1 MKHIF
6 AGITCLVALVVYA
19 MTMAPTV
26 SFWDCGEFVACAN
39 TLGIPHPPGTPFFVF
54 FARAVIVLLP
64 FVEEIAKR
72 VNYISVVSSAA
83 TVYVTALFAWELLA
97 TVLKTDALAQKIS
110 DKVRYIVLGTAALV
124 AGFLLTFSDTFWFN
138 AVEAEVYGIA
148 MFILMLVSYLG
159 LVWYNKRDDED
170 SANRILIFICYIAF
184 LGVGAHLYTMLTVPA
199 VFVLLLVAQPK
210 KIVERIPVWITGT
223 LLCSV
228 IYMVS
233 NFIEISIWCVVVLFA
248 TIISSK
254 KFGATK
260 CCKFVVWA
268 VICFGLVYL
277 VLNILDIGSS
287 KRFIKYVGILI
298 GGGLCKLVSKD
309 VNDPAKDAAYMRSL
323 RLSLAFAF
331 FALIG
336 YSTHLYIPIR
346 SELNP
351 TIDEN
356 NPEINIRDDQG
367 NLQLGNLFKAEN
379 WDAFNAFIERKQY
392 GSESM
397 ISRAFYRRAR
407 TAHQFLSFPHM
418 GYGGYQMAQYLPY
431 KVGEV
436 NYANGVYTFDSA
448 DNQPVERFGFKFPTQ
463 MSFMGDAVLPQL
475 LIFLIFNGLI
485 VMVCVFIWRRNKKL
499 GVFTSI
505 LYALC
510 SLGLLFYINF
520 ADGARMEQRDHDY
533 WVSVMTRNVQD
544 LNSRGAGINALP
556 DPNEL
561 IDMRQNIEHTKIRI
575 EMLKGRE
582 NTQGRI
588 AELQKQLET
597 YTNSSVWQNWT
608 KIEQGFAQVGSRAP
622 FPESVHLEVRERDYF
637 YTPAFIFMSLIFGI
651 GAGILVFLCATGTM
665 PTLAAP
671 LAAALVL
678 VSFVIPCASNY
689 KEHDRSG
696 LWVPWDYAFNLLN
709 SCRPN
714 AILFTNGD
722 NDTFP
727 LWFAQEVAGVRK
739 DVRVVNLSLG
749 NTDWYI
755 KQMLENEPIL
765 KLSYTKET
773 IDSDMV
779 LDNSSANNPNHQTS
793 TWVKKAQR
801 LMPQLKSRIDAMEGQ
816 QLSAADS
823 VKLLQFKV
831 HYQVWDAFTEWAART
846 RSSMMLTQHKLV
858 VDLALQNMDR
868 PIEISTT
875 VGTSNFMGL
884 EKYMVQEGMVY
895 NLVKGDLNPKRNAF
909 DAAYTANLIDN
920 VYKYRG
926 LGDGT
931 AYINDETIRLLSSY
945 ISLYLQISFDAR
957 DKIEKLRNSHP
968 FTADKKAQV
977 DSLATA
983 SAKYLE
989 MGIKQFPDEWRNYW
1003 AAAFVYQAAGMK
1015 QQAIE
1020 VANRGLEAVPSFE
1033 EGGRARLMMAIRQAE
1048 TLSDEPLKVEEPA
1061 PAADSAAP
1069 ADSAASAVVAA
1080 AN

>member
-1 MKHIF
+1 MLKEKWMKHIF
-6 AGITCLVALVVYA
+6 AGIAALVALVVYVL
-19 MTMAPTV
+19 TMAPTV

-54 FARAVIVLLP
+54 LARAVIVLLP
-64 FVEEIAKR
+64 FVGEIAKR

-97 TVLKTDALAQKIS
+97 TVLKTDALAEKITG
-110 DKVRYIVLGTAALV
+110 KVRTAVLATSALV

-159 LVWYNKRDDED
+159 LVWYNKRNEEYSD
-170 SANRILIFICYIAF
+170 RILIFICYIAF

-199 VFVLLLVAQPK
+199 VFALLLVAEPK
-210 KIVERIPVWITGT
+210 KIVERIPIWITGT

-233 NFIEISIWCVVVLFA
+233 AFIEISF
-248 TIISSK
+248 
-254 KFGATK
+254 
-260 CCKFVVWA
+260 
-268 VICFGLVYL
+268 ICLIAL
-277 VLNILDIGSS
+277 SILCLA
-287 KRFIKYVGILI
+287 KPIKNKGVQ
-298 GGGLCKLVSKD
+298 
-309 VNDPAKDAAYMRSL
+309 RSM

-351 TIDEN
+351 IIDEN
-356 NPEINIRDDQG
+356 DPEINIRDEQG
-367 NLQLGNLFKAEN
+367 NLQLGNLFKDEN
-379 WDAFNAFIERKQY
+379 WVAFNNFIERKQY

-407 TAHQFLSFPHM
+407 ISHQFLSFPHM

-431 KVGEV
+431 KVGDV
-436 NYANGVYTFDSA
+436 NYANGIYTFDAA
-448 DNQPVERFGFKFPTQ
+448 DNQPVERFGIKFPTQ
-463 MSFMGDAVLPQL
+463 MSFMGDATLPQFL
-475 LIFLIFNGLI
+475 MFLIFNGLL
-485 VMVCVFIWRRNKKL
+485 VMVCVFVWKRNRNV
-499 GVFTSI
+499 GVFVSV

-520 ADGARMEQRDHDY
+520 ADGTRMEQREHDY
-533 WVSVMTRNVQD
+533 WVSVMSRNVQD
-544 LNSRGAGINALP
+544 LNSRGMGITALP

-561 IDMRQNIEHTKIRI
+561 IDMRQNIEHAKIRM
-575 EMLKGRE
+575 ETLKARGANEAQLATLQRE
-582 NTQGRI
+582 I
-588 AELQKQLET
+588 DD
-597 YTNSSVWQNWT
+597 YSNSVVWQNWQ
-608 KIEQGFAQVGSRAP
+608 KIENGFAQVGARAP
-622 FPESVHLEVRERDYF
+622 FPDAVHLEVRERDYF
-637 YTPAFIFMSLIFGI
+637 YTPAFIFMSMIYGI
-651 GAGILVFLCATGTM
+651 GAGILVFLVATSSF
-665 PTLAAP
+665 AAFANP
-671 LAAALVL
+671 VAAALVA
-678 VSFVIPCASNY
+678 VSFLVPCISNY

-755 KQMLENEPIL
+755 KQMLDNEPIL
-765 KLSYTKET
+765 KLSYDKAA
-773 IDSDMV
+773 IDRDMV
-779 LDNSSANNPNHQTS
+779 LDNSSASNPNHQVS
-793 TWVKKAQR
+793 TWVKNAQR
-801 LMPQLKSRIDAMEGQ
+801 LMPQLKNRIDAMEGQ
-816 QLSAADS
+816 VLSPADS
-823 VKLLQFKV
+823 AKLMQFKV

-846 RSSMMLTQHKLV
+846 RSGMMLTQHKLV
-858 VDLALQNMDR
+858 IDLALQNMDK

-895 NLVKGDLNPKRNAF
+895 NFVKGDLNPKRNAF
-909 DAAYTANLIDN
+909 DAAYTANLIDS
-920 VYKYRG
+920 VFKFRG

-931 AYINDETIRLLSSY
+931 AYINSETERLLSGY
-945 ISLYLQISFDAR
+945 VSLYLQISFDAR
-957 DKIEKLRNSHP
+957 DKITALKNSHP
-968 FTADKKAQV
+968 FTAEKKAEV
-977 DSLATA
+977 DSLAAAA
-983 SAKYLE
+983 SKYLE
-989 MGIKQFPDEWRNYW
+989 MGMKQFPSEWRNYW
-1003 AAAFVYQAAGMK
+1003 AAAFVYEAAGEK
-1015 QQAIE
+1015 AKAQE
-1020 VANRGLEAVPSFE
+1020 VLNRGLENVPAYE
-1033 EGGRARLMMAIRQAE
+1033 EGGRARLLMSGRQIEMM
-1048 TLSDEPLKVEEPA
+1048 SDEPLKIEAPAEPA
-1061 PAADSAAP
+1061 TDSAEK
-1069 ADSAASAVVAA
+1069 DSAKEPAVVAA
-1080 AN
+1080 AE

>member
-1 MKHIF
+1 MFNKEKWMKHIF

-110 DKVRYIVLGTAALV
+110 EKVRYIVLGTAALV

-148 MFILMLVSYLG
+148 MLILMLVSYLG
-159 LVWYNKRDDED
+159 LVWYNKREDED
-170 SANRILIFICYIAF
+170 YANRILIFICYIAF

-199 VFVLLLVAQPK
+199 VFALLLVAEPK

-233 NFIEISIWCVVVLFA
+233 AFIEISLGCLVVLAILSVAKPFRPRMN
-248 TIISSK
+248 K
-254 KFGATK
+254 
-260 CCKFVVWA
+260 A
-268 VICFGLVYL
+268 V
-277 VLNILDIGSS
+277 
-287 KRFIKYVGILI
+287 
-298 GGGLCKLVSKD
+298 
-309 VNDPAKDAAYMRSL
+309 

-407 TAHQFLSFPHM
+407 IAHQFLSFPHM

-520 ADGARMEQRDHDY
+520 ADGTRMEQRDHDY

-544 LNSRGAGINALP
+544 LNSRGVGINALP

>member
-6 AGITCLVALVVYA
+6 AGIAALVALVVYVL
-19 MTMAPTV
+19 TMAPTV

-54 FARAVIVLLP
+54 LARAVIVLLP
-64 FVEEIAKR
+64 FVGEIAKR

-97 TVLKTDALAQKIS
+97 TVLKTDALAEKITG
-110 DKVRYIVLGTAALV
+110 KVRTAVLGSAALV

-159 LVWYNKRDDED
+159 LVWYNKRNEEYSD
-170 SANRILIFICYIAF
+170 RILIFICYIAF

-199 VFVLLLVAQPK
+199 VFALLLVAEPK
-210 KIVERIPVWITGT
+210 KIVERIPIWITGT

-233 NFIEISIWCVVVLFA
+233 AFIEISF
-248 TIISSK
+248 
-254 KFGATK
+254 
-260 CCKFVVWA
+260 
-268 VICFGLVYL
+268 ICLIAL
-277 VLNILDIGSS
+277 SILCLA
-287 KRFIKYVGILI
+287 KPIKNKGVQ
-298 GGGLCKLVSKD
+298 
-309 VNDPAKDAAYMRSL
+309 RSM

-351 TIDEN
+351 IIDEN
-356 NPEINIRDDQG
+356 DPEINIRDEQG
-367 NLQLGNLFKAEN
+367 NLQLGNLFKDEN
-379 WDAFNAFIERKQY
+379 WVAFNNFIERKQY

-407 TAHQFLSFPHM
+407 ISHQFLSFPHM

-431 KVGEV
+431 KVGDV
-436 NYANGVYTFDSA
+436 NYANGIYTFDAA
-448 DNQPVERFGFKFPTQ
+448 DNQPVERFGIKFPTQ
-463 MSFMGDAVLPQL
+463 MSFMGDATLPQFL
-475 LIFLIFNGLI
+475 MFLIFNGLL
-485 VMVCVFIWRRNKKL
+485 VMVCVFVWKRNRNM
-499 GVFTSI
+499 GVFVSV

-520 ADGARMEQRDHDY
+520 ADGTRMEQREHDY
-533 WVSVMTRNVQD
+533 WVSVMSRNVQD
-544 LNSRGAGINALP
+544 LNSRGMGITALP

-561 IDMRQNIEHTKIRI
+561 IDMRQNIEHAKIRM
-575 EMLKGRE
+575 ETLKARGANDAQLATLQRE
-582 NTQGRI
+582 I
-588 AELQKQLET
+588 DD
-597 YTNSSVWQNWT
+597 YSNSVVWQNWQ
-608 KIEQGFAQVGSRAP
+608 KIENGFAQVGARAP
-622 FPESVHLEVRERDYF
+622 FPDAVHLEVRERDYF
-637 YTPAFIFMSLIFGI
+637 YTPAFIFMSMIYGI
-651 GAGILVFLCATGTM
+651 GAGILVFLVATSSF
-665 PTLAAP
+665 AAFANP
-671 LAAALVL
+671 AAAVL
-678 VSFVIPCASNY
+678 VAVSFLVPCISNY

-755 KQMLENEPIL
+755 KQMLDNEPIL
-765 KLSYTKET
+765 KLSYDKAA
-773 IDSDMV
+773 IDRDMV
-779 LDNSSANNPNHQTS
+779 LDNSSASNPNHQVS
-793 TWVKKAQR
+793 TWVKNAQR
-801 LMPQLKSRIDAMEGQ
+801 LMPQLKNRIDAMEGQ

-823 VKLLQFKV
+823 AKLMQFKV

-846 RSSMMLTQHKLV
+846 RSGMMLTQHKLV
-858 VDLALQNMDR
+858 IDLALQNMDK

-895 NLVKGDLNPKRNAF
+895 NFVKGDLNPKRNAF
-909 DAAYTANLIDN
+909 DAAYTANLIDS
-920 VYKYRG
+920 VFKFRG

-931 AYINDETIRLLSSY
+931 AYINSETERLLSGY
-945 ISLYLQISFDAR
+945 VSLYLQISFDAR
-957 DKIEKLRNSHP
+957 DKITALKNSHP
-968 FTADKKAQV
+968 FTAEKKAEV
-977 DSLATA
+977 DSLAAAA
-983 SAKYLE
+983 SKYLE
-989 MGIKQFPDEWRNYW
+989 MGMKQFPSEWRNYW
-1003 AAAFVYQAAGMK
+1003 AAAFVYEAAGEK
-1015 QQAIE
+1015 AKAQE
-1020 VANRGLEAVPSFE
+1020 VLNRGLENVPAYE
-1033 EGGRARLMMAIRQAE
+1033 EGGRARLLMSGRQIEMM
-1048 TLSDEPLKVEEPA
+1048 SDEPLKIEAPAEPA
-1061 PAADSAAP
+1061 TDSAEK
-1069 ADSAASAVVAA
+1069 DSAKEPAVVAA
-1080 AN
+1080 AE